1 MKYPV
6 HTPETAPAAAR
17 GDLIEAKKAY
27 GFIPNLYGVMA
38 EAPALLKAYRALDEL
53 FEQTSLAPAER
64 HVVMLTISFE
74 NGCHYCVAAHS
85 VIAAMEKVPNEA
97 IEAIRNGKP
106 IPDPKLE
113 ALRRFTAAVVE
124 TRGRLSER
132 DTKAFLGAGYS
143 RANLLEVILGVGLK
157 TLSNYTNH
165 VAETPLDEA
174 FAKGAWSKA
183 A

>member
-124 TRGRLSER
+124 TRGRPSER

-143 RANLLEVILGVGLK
+143 RANLLEVILGAGLK

-165 VAETPLDEA
+165 VAETPLDAA
-174 FAKGAWSKA
+174 FAKGAWSRA